1 MQRRAGR
8 RRLRLVSVVGGARSA
23 QRGEHAV
30 DHHARLAEVVGRVAQ
45 LRERGPVEVLVD
57 LGVLGQQVEQRA
69 PRIPDFDEVKDKVR
83 AAVKNEKANTQLEQ
97 KAKDIAA
104 AAKSPGD
111 LKAAAGK
118 AGLEAKA
125 EANYKLATPLGEAG
139 SSVVIDDPL
148 YAAKAGDVLQPIFL
162 NQNYL
167 VIGVNKKTDA
177 DLTEYAKQRDSLMQQ
192 ALTDRK
198 NQVFGDY
205 LTSVMLRMKRSG
217 SIKIYQDV
225 LDTVA
230 EEEPQAL
237 PQRRPQ
243 LPITK

>member
-1 MQRRAGR
+1 MRLLLDTHALLWWAAG
-8 RRLRLVSVVGGARSA
+8 
-23 QRGEHAV
+23 
-30 DHHARLAEVVGRVAQ
+30 DARL
-45 LRERGPVEVLVD
+45 
-57 LGVLGQQVEQRA
+57 
-69 PRIPDFDEVKDKVR
+69 PRRVR
-83 AAVKNEKANTQLEQ
+83 AAIKEEKAKTQLEQ
-97 KAKDIAA
+97 KAKDIVA

-111 LKAAAGK
+111 LKGAAAK

-125 EANYKLATPLGEAG
+125 EAKYKLATPLGEAG
-139 SSVVIDDPL
+139 SSVLIDDPL

-205 LTSVMLRMKRSG
+205 LTSVMIRMKQSG
-217 SIKIYQDV
+217 SIKIYHEV

-243 LPITK
+243 LPVTK